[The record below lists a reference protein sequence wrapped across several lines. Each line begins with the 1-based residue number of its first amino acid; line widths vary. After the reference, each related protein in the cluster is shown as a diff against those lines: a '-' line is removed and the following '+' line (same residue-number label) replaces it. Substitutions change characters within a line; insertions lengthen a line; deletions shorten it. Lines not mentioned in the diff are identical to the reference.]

1 MCYANGDGVSQD
13 AVEAYLWVKLAE
25 EHGYEAASKA
35 LDLVEALLSPEQ
47 FVEAE
52 RRYLEFKVKYHGPPK
67 R

>member
-1 MCYANGDGVSQD
+1 VSQD

-25 EHGYEAASKA
+25 KQGYERASKA

-52 RRYLEFKVKYHGPPK
+52 SRHREFRLSKHLD
-67 R
+67 